1 MNFLTIFLGAIEFPQ
16 MMLILAV
23 ILLLF
28 GGKKIPELMKGLGS
42 GVKEFK
48 KAAKD
53 DTTETKKEEDSSTN
67 GRTGEAK

>member
-1 MNFLTIFLGAIEFPQ
+1 

-53 DTTETKKEEDSSTN
+53 DTTETKKEEDSSSN

>member
-53 DTTETKKEEDSSTN
+53 DTTETKKEEDSSSN